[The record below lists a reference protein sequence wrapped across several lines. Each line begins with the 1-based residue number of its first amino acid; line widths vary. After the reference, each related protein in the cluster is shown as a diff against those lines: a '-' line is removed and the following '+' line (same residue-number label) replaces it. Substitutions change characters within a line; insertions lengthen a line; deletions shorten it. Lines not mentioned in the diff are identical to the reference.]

1 MEQRVSLITLAVDDI
16 DRAASFYDALGWQRQ
31 ATPDGM
37 VVYDLLGQSI
47 GLYPKADLARD
58 MGLDPSELGSG
69 AMTLAF
75 NTRTKDEVAQIV
87 DAARAAG
94 ARILKDPH
102 DVFWGGHIAYFADP
116 DGHVWEIAFNP
127 FSPLREDGAF
137 RWSGYGDTSPI

>member
-16 DRAASFYDALGWQRQ
+16 DHAASFYDALGWQRQ

-58 MGLDPSELGSG
+58 MGLDLSELGSG

-75 NTRTKDEVAQIV
+75 NTRSKDEVAQIV
-87 DAARAAG
+87 DAARAVG